1 MVFVFCK
8 SGVGL
13 YGCCECSTAG
23 LVLKEFVVVE
33 LEQFKVAKVGF
44 F

>member
-8 SGVGL
+8 SRVGL
-13 YGCCECSTAG
+13 SVCCECSTVG